1 MIDISKDNFHIFSES
16 EEIHRNKEEEE
27 KET

>member
-27 KET
+27 EET